1 MRKLRRLPESAVYL
15 LSCRAIRLLK
25 QSAASVDRVDAP
37 AAGAIGFG
45 VVGGTEAAEFAAGG
59 GNNLRAAGI
68 HFEGR
73 RLRADALFASGSLVI
88 LASMSAG
95 LAARSR
101 LAGRSPP
108 FYQRIRP
115 SMQSG

>member
-25 QSAASVDRVDAP
+25 QS
-37 AAGAIGFG
+37 GAIGFG

-95 LAARSR
+95 LVQPDRD
-101 LAGRSPP
+101 
-108 FYQRIRP
+108 
-115 SMQSG
+115 